1 MRFFYSLA
9 IASALVVCSAGVSQA
24 QDSRIT
30 PAQRAKAEKQYRQK
44 VKNAVFGRC
53 NATSPVKD
61 ARVKVAA
68 CQCYAKAYTGRY
80 DLNELLAIQAWTNK
94 NSGAASILTIMSLP
108 EAKACKALG

>member
-1 MRFFYSLA
+1 M
-9 IASALVVCSAGVSQA
+9 VCSSGVSQA

-61 ARVKVAA
+61 ARAKVAA
-68 CQCYAKAYTGRY
+68 CQCYAKAYLSRY
-80 DLNELLAIQAWTNK
+80 NLNDLVAIQNWIAK
-94 NSGAASILTIMSLP
+94 NRSAASIVSQMMTP
-108 EAKACKALG
+108 EARACKVLR